1 VNLRLIVSLR
11 KLVSV
16 RIIINSTVAEKD
28 KYFFDIRTTMTG
40 ETQLRARRTRMKI
53 LKAIADRNGSAGFSE
68 IKDATEL
75 STGSIY
81 YHLERMVVYVT
92 KRSKHYHITKEGL
105 QLLDQNAPVATR

>member
-1 VNLRLIVSLR
+1 MVKGN
-11 KLVSV
+11 
-16 RIIINSTVAEKD
+16 VAEKD
-28 KYFFDIRTTMTG
+28 KYFFDIRTRMTG

-68 IKDATEL
+68 IRDATDL

-81 YHLERMVVYVT
+81 YHLERMVLYVT

-105 QLLDQNAPVATR
+105 QLLDQNAQVATR

>member
-1 VNLRLIVSLR
+1 MVNGNI
-11 KLVSV
+11 
-16 RIIINSTVAEKD
+16 AEKD
-28 KYFFDIRTTMTG
+28 KYFFDNRTILTG

-68 IKDATEL
+68 IKDATDL

-81 YHLERMVVYVT
+81 YHLERMVMYVT

-105 QLLDQNAPVATR
+105 QLLDQNAQVATR

>member
-1 VNLRLIVSLR
+1 MVNGNI
-11 KLVSV
+11 
-16 RIIINSTVAEKD
+16 AEKD
-28 KYFFDIRTTMTG
+28 KYFFDNRTIMTG

-53 LKAIADRNGSAGFSE
+53 LRAIADRNGSAGFSE
-68 IKDATEL
+68 IKDATDL

-105 QLLDQNAPVATR
+105 QLLDQNAQVATR

>member
-1 VNLRLIVSLR
+1 MVNGNI
-11 KLVSV
+11 
-16 RIIINSTVAEKD
+16 AEKD
-28 KYFFDIRTTMTG
+28 KYFFDNRTIVTG

-68 IKDATEL
+68 IKDATDL

-81 YHLERMVVYVT
+81 YHLERMVVYIT

-105 QLLDQNAPVATR
+105 QLLDQNAQVATR

>member
-1 VNLRLIVSLR
+1 MVNGNI
-11 KLVSV
+11 
-16 RIIINSTVAEKD
+16 AEKD
-28 KYFFDIRTTMTG
+28 KYFFDNRTIVTG

-53 LKAIADRNGSAGFSE
+53 LRAIADRNGSAGFSE
-68 IKDATEL
+68 IKDATDL

-105 QLLDQNAPVATR
+105 QLLDQNAQVATR

>member
-1 VNLRLIVSLR
+1 MVNGNI
-11 KLVSV
+11 
-16 RIIINSTVAEKD
+16 AEKD
-28 KYFFDIRTTMTG
+28 KYFFDNRTIVTG

-68 IKDATEL
+68 IKDATDL

-105 QLLDQNAPVATR
+105 QLLDQNAQVATR

>member
-1 VNLRLIVSLR
+1 MVNGNI
-11 KLVSV
+11 
-16 RIIINSTVAEKD
+16 AEKD
-28 KYFFDIRTTMTG
+28 KYFFDNRTIVTG

-68 IKDATEL
+68 IKDATDL

-81 YHLERMVVYVT
+81 YHLEQMVVYVT

-105 QLLDQNAPVATR
+105 QLLDQNAQVATR